1 MAKKKKQDYSGDTI
15 ELNQEWIENIV
26 DILQSELEIPVLGV
40 EEKNTLERVI
50 ALSVGLYMMEMRES
64 INRTSKLTQ

>member
-1 MAKKKKQDYSGDTI
+1 MAKKKQQNYSGDTI
-15 ELNQEWIENIV
+15 ELNQEWIESIV

-64 INRTSKLTQ
+64 LNRTTKLTQ

>member
-1 MAKKKKQDYSGDTI
+1 MAKKKNQNYSGDTI

-64 INRTSKLTQ
+64 LNRTTKLTQ